1 MENAI
6 ATSQIKT
13 FSYRHVM
20 TSDMAFRVCCWL
32 YLISFAI
39 LPDWFGFYLGMLFSA
54 KRIMLVLCFA
64 MMIFSRKRLNR
75 FVQMIK
81 KLTVANIL
89 IGLYMF
95 VRLYTAV
102 YRRNVQTFA
111 GEFLDGVLVFY
122 FFCYLLRYEFSTA
135 SLFKFLRVTLWILCL
150 CGLFEYLTQIN
161 LFSFLN
167 TSNAFLVTTNVR
179 GELRLQGNCHHPIQF
194 GMYISMLFCLSCY
207 DPKTNKLFLF
217 RHPMLFILASL
228 CVFFSGSR
236 GPFGL
241 YLVTLPLICLFSG
254 KDERIKSFVI
264 LLAIIAALVIVMLF
278 LYKTY
283 VGQWILHMFASVI
296 DSIFDTTLVND
307 YFSQL
312 GINYDGSTAY
322 RDALAKVFQ
331 LDYLNPLIG
340 RGSAYQFSV
349 VIDGIW
355 LQSGD
360 NNFVNTYVVYAY
372 PGLITQALLFLLCL
386 GLSLWGRI
394 KQKEPLFG
402 AIFVAAIVYIIGLW
416 FVAAMGTFMYFWMLL
431 AIAVMRTRQ
440 DKHSKMRKLTSKPK
454 SLGKKF

>member
-1 MENAI
+1 MQNTLAVHNKISANPAKLVTDE
-6 ATSQIKT
+6 T
-13 FSYRHVM
+13 V
-20 TSDMAFRVCCWL
+20 FRVCCWL

-54 KRIMLVLCFA
+54 KRIMLFVCFA
-64 MMIFSRKRLNR
+64 MILFSRKRLNR

-81 KLTVANIL
+81 KLTVANVL

-111 GEFLDGVLVFY
+111 GEFLDGVMVFY
-122 FFCYLLRYEFSTA
+122 FFCYLLKYEISKA
-135 SLFKFLRVTLWILCL
+135 SMFKFLRITLWILCL

-167 TSNAFLVTTNVR
+167 TSNAFGVGANIR
-179 GELRLQGNCHHPIQF
+179 GELRLRGNCHHPIQF

-207 DPKTNKLFLF
+207 DPKTEKLFLF
-217 RHPMLFILASL
+217 RHPVLFILASL

-241 YLVTLPLICLFSG
+241 YLFSLPMICLFSG
-254 KDERIKSFVI
+254 RDERIKSFVI
-264 LLAIIAALVIVMLF
+264 LSAIIAVFVLVMLF
-278 LYKTY
+278 VYKTY
-283 VGQWILHMFASVI
+283 AGQWTLHMFASVV

-307 YFSQL
+307 HFSQL
-312 GINYDGSTAY
+312 GISYDSSTAY

-331 LDYLNPLIG
+331 LDYLNPLVG
-340 RGSAYQFSV
+340 RGGGYSLSV
-349 VIDGIW
+349 AIDGIW
-355 LQSGD
+355 LRSGD
-360 NNFVNTYVVYAY
+360 NNFVTTYIAYAY

-386 GLSLWGRI
+386 GLSLRGRI

-402 AIFVAAIVYIIGLW
+402 AIFVAAIAYIIGLW

-431 AIAVMRTRQ
+431 AIAVLVT
-440 DKHSKMRKLTSKPK
+440 KGSYKGKSSK
-454 SLGKKF
+454 

>member
-1 MENAI
+1 MVQTISQNKLI
-6 ATSQIKT
+6 HQTSNFT
-13 FSYRHVM
+13 DESV
-20 TSDMAFRVCCWL
+20 FRACWWL

-39 LPDWFGFYLGMLFSA
+39 LPDWFGFNLGMLFSA
-54 KRIMLVLCFA
+54 KRIMLFICLA

-95 VRLYTAV
+95 VHLYTAI
-102 YRRNVQTFA
+102 YRRNVHTFV
-111 GEFLDGVLVFY
+111 GEFLDGMLVFY
-122 FFCYLLRYEFSTA
+122 FFCYLLKYEIPKA
-135 SLFKFLRVTLWILCL
+135 SLFKFLRVTLWILCF
-150 CGLFEYLTQIN
+150 CGIFEYLTQIN
-161 LFSFLN
+161 VFSFLDTTN
-167 TSNAFLVTTNVR
+167 NFLVGTNVR

-217 RHPMLFILASL
+217 RHPVLFILASL

-241 YLVTLPLICLFSG
+241 YLISLPLICLFSG

-264 LLAIIAALVIVMLF
+264 LLAIIAVFVVVMLF

-283 VGQWILHMFASVI
+283 AGQWVLHMFASVL
-296 DSIFDTTLVND
+296 DSIFGTTIVND
-307 YFSQL
+307 HFSQL
-312 GINYDGSTAY
+312 GINYYYSSQY
-322 RDALAKVFQ
+322 RDILPKVFE

-340 RGSAYQFSV
+340 RGARYTLSV
-349 VIDGIW
+349 MIDGVW
-355 LQSGD
+355 VGGGTTD
-360 NNFVNTYVVYAY
+360 NNYVGTYVAYAY

-402 AIFVAAIVYIIGLW
+402 AIFVAATAYIIGLW

-440 DKHSKMRKLTSKPK
+440 DKHSKTRRLTSKPK
-454 SLGKKF
+454 SLEKKF